1 MAAHDARLYTW
12 RTTAAVEVDCV
23 VETSNGLV
31 AIEVKSGHTLRP
43 ADRRGLLAFHDE
55 FPEARLIALADVAL
69 RQWHGPITIFPLAD
83 FLLGIVP
90 GAPLPAW
97 RASLTSHE
105 RPRMTNRTTSRPM
118 DRVFS

>member
-1 MAAHDARLYTW
+1 M
-12 RTTAAVEVDCV
+12 

-55 FPEARLIALADVAL
+55 FPAARLIALADVPL
-69 RQWHGPITIFPLAD
+69 TQQQGPITIFPIAQ

-90 GAPLPAW
+90 GAPLPA
-97 RASLTSHE
+97 
-105 RPRMTNRTTSRPM
+105 
-118 DRVFS
+118 